1 VGDITLLWTDEG
13 WLYLAT
19 VLDLYS
25 RRIVGWAMNERMTAD
40 LVCNALTMALWRRHM
55 PRGVI
60 MHTDRGSQYCS
71 KDYQR

>member
-1 VGDITLLWTDEG
+1 MYKRQDEG

-25 RRIVGWAMNERMTAD
+25 RKVVGWAMSERMKSA
-40 LVCNALTMALWRRHM
+40 LVCDALRMALWHRGM

-60 MHTDRGSQYCS
+60 VHTDRGSQYC
-71 KDYQR
+71 